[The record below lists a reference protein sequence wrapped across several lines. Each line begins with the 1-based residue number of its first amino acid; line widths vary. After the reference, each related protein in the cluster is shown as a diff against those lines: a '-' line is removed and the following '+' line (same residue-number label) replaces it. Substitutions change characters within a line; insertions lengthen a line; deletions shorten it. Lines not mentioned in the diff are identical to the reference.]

1 MFLMLS
7 CFQELRMII
16 LLFLLVFSS
25 GRTWG
30 GAAWKCPEI
39 SEERRGVEISC
50 NCEIAHT
57 LRSVEE
63 GGGQTVRY
71 QDYISGVTA
80 SSRQAQRARPT

>member
-1 MFLMLS
+1 
-7 CFQELRMII
+7 MII

-30 GAAWKCPEI
+30 GTAWKCPEI

-63 GGGQTVRY
+63 GGG
-71 QDYISGVTA
+71 SL
-80 SSRQAQRARPT
+80 

>member
-1 MFLMLS
+1 
-7 CFQELRMII
+7 MII

-57 LRSVEE
+57 LRSVEG

-71 QDYISGVTA
+71 HCYDIPGVTA
-80 SSRQAQRARPT
+80 SSRQTQTARPT